1 MGLQV
6 SDDTFSIIC
15 LGVVTLMV
23 ATVYVLAKYAK

>member
-1 MGLQV
+1 MELNV

-23 ATVYVLAKYAK
+23 AAVYVLTKYAK